1 MVELVDTADLKFAAP
16 MGIRVRVPVGEPP
29 EPHMW
34 KIQLL
39 GATEDQ
45 WLNIIKDAAEVKNM
59 QHVELSVIHTS
70 FQHGQQSF
78 GWSCEAKIILPELN
92 PGTRRQRRLQYRQ
105 ALLMVEAFNDVY
117 LRP

>member
-1 MVELVDTADLKFAAP
+1 MVEMVDTVDLKFTAR
-16 MGIRVRVPVGEPP
+16 MGVRVRAPVGEPP

-39 GATEDQ
+39 GCTEDQ
-45 WLNIIKDAAEVKNM
+45 WLNIIKDAAEVSNM
-59 QHVELSVIHTS
+59 SHVELSVIHTS
-70 FQHGQQSF
+70 FQHGIEAF
-78 GWSCEAKIILPELN
+78 GWPCESKIIMPELN
-92 PGTRRQRRLQYRQ
+92 PGSRRQRRTQYRQ